1 MDWREWDL
9 REVCENRVIKGEIV
23 PTETKIGKTLL
34 RLVTGDIADQDTDAV
49 VTAAHWRLNKGAGTD
64 GTIHT
69 KGGPRIYEECCRIG
83 GCPIGDA
90 VITTGGN
97 LKARH
102 VIHAVGPVWR
112 GGDEEESRFLASA
125 YRRSLEVAVENKLK
139 SISIPSISTGAFG
152 YPLKFA
158 APVAIRAIV
167 EFLREGDHRLDEV
180 RIVLY
185 SREDDR
191 AYPLFVAA
199 LEGILTESG
208 S

>member
-1 MDWREWDL
+1 M
-9 REVCENRVIKGEIV
+9 
-23 PTETKIGKTLL
+23 PAETRIGKTVL
-34 RLVTGDIADQDTDAV
+34 RLVTGDIAEQDTDAV

-69 KGGPRIYEECCRIG
+69 KGGPQIYEECRKIG

-112 GGDEEESRFLASA
+112 GGDENESELLASA
-125 YRRSLEVAVENKLK
+125 YRRSLEVAVANKLH

-152 YPLKFA
+152 YPLKLA
-158 APVAIRAIV
+158 APIAMKAIID
-167 EFLREGDHRLDEV
+167 FLRNGRHDLDEV
-180 RIVLY
+180 RMVLY
-185 SREDDR
+185 QREDDR
-191 AYPLFVAA
+191 AYPLFEAA
-199 LEGILTESG
+199 LEQILGEKAG
-208 S
+208 EAPK

>member
-1 MDWREWDL
+1 
-9 REVCENRVIKGEIV
+9 V
-23 PTETKIGKTLL
+23 PTEIKIGKTTL
-34 RLVTGDIADQDTDAV
+34 RLVTGDIAEQDTDAV
-49 VTAAHWRLNKGAGTD
+49 VTAAHWRLNKGTGTD

-69 KGGPRIYEECCRIG
+69 KGGPKIYEECRKIG

-112 GGDEEESRFLASA
+112 GGDEDEPEILASA
-125 YRRSLEVAVENKLK
+125 YRRSLEVAVQNELR

-152 YPLKFA
+152 YPLRLA
-158 APVAIRAIV
+158 APIATKTIV
-167 EFLREGDHRLDEV
+167 TFLKQGDHTLDEV

-185 SREDDR
+185 QREDDR
-191 AYPLFVAA
+191 AFPLFVAA
-199 LEGILTESG
+199 LEEILEQDPDG
-208 S
+208 A